1 MHQLFLLVQGLPSV
15 EKLLVLF
22 VKPDLHDPLEVPG
35 CKISPSPLLSS
46 GAHGVGD
53 QGPVHVTTLLQGDH
67 TTLPPHIQALND
79 SSYLT

>member
-1 MHQLFLLVQGLPSV
+1 MRQLFLLVQGLPGV

-35 CKISPSPLLSS
+35 CEISPSPLLSS

-53 QGPVHVTTLLQGDH
+53 QGPVHVTHPAAGG
-67 TTLPPHIQALND
+67 PHHPAPTHP
-79 SSYLT
+79 SFE